1 MDDLMYGRMAG
12 FAGPISPRPFTS
24 GSIIVSTG
32 LILNY
37 DIGNASSYSGAGST
51 VTDLQANSNATLF
64 NAPTYTSGYLTFN
77 GTNQYLTTNT
87 SLNSKLSPVNTSTV
101 TSIFAWVYPIDD
113 GVIVQELGQ
122 TTPNS
127 AWHDSQIEMV
137 AGTMKFS
144 VWSNNPGFSST
155 ISTPLSAWYYAGF
168 TFDGSIL
175 RGYVNGALAVTSA
188 AITRSTPYNDGGNLP
203 LHYAIAHTDA
213 TNLGDGTFSN
223 MRLGAL
229 HVYNAALTAG
239 QVLTNFQAGRGRY
252 GV

>member
-1 MDDLMYGRMAG
+1 MISRISS
-12 FAGPISPRPFTS
+12 FAGPISLFPFTT
-24 GSIIVSTG
+24 GSVIVSTG

-37 DIGNASSYSGAGST
+37 DIGNASSYPGTGAT
-51 VTDLQANSNATLF
+51 VTDLQANSNASLF
-64 NAPTYTSGYLTFN
+64 NTPTYASNYLTFN

-87 SLNSKLSPVNTSTV
+87 SLNSKLSPANTSTV
-101 TSIFAWVYPIDD
+101 ISIFVWVYPIDN

-144 VWSNNPGFSST
+144 VWSNQPGFSST
-155 ISTPLSAWYYAGF
+155 ILTPLSAWYYAGF
-168 TFDGSIL
+168 TFDGSVL

-188 AITRSTPYNDGGNLP
+188 TITRSTPYNNGGNLP

-223 MRLGAL
+223 MRLGAF
-229 HVYNAALTAG
+229 HIYNTALSAG
-239 QVLTNFQAGRGRY
+239 QVLTNFQAGRSRY

>member
-1 MDDLMYGRMAG
+1 MISRISS
-12 FAGPISPRPFTS
+12 FAGPISLFPFTT
-24 GSIIVSTG
+24 GSVIVSTG

-37 DIGNASSYSGAGST
+37 DIGNASSYPGTGAT
-51 VTDLQANSNATLF
+51 VTDLQANSNASLF
-64 NAPTYTSGYLTFN
+64 NTPTYASNYLTFN

-87 SLNSKLSPVNTSTV
+87 NLNSKLSPANTSTV
-101 TSIFAWVYPIDD
+101 ISIFVWVYPIDN

-144 VWSNNPGFSST
+144 VWQNQPGFSST

-168 TFDGSIL
+168 TFDGSVL

-188 AITRSTPYNDGGNLP
+188 TITRSTPYNNGGNLP

-223 MRLGAL
+223 MRLGAF
-229 HVYNAALTAG
+229 HIYNTALSAG
-239 QVLTNFQAGRGRY
+239 QVLTNFQAGRSRY

>member
-1 MDDLMYGRMAG
+1 MFGRFSN
-12 FAGPISPRPFTS
+12 FAGPISTRPFTS
-24 GSIIVSTG
+24 GSSIVSTG

-37 DIGNASSYSGAGST
+37 DIGNASSYPGSGAT

-64 NAPTYTSGYLTFN
+64 NTPTYTSGYLTFN

-168 TFDGSIL
+168 TFDGSVL

>member
-1 MDDLMYGRMAG
+1 MISRISS
-12 FAGPISPRPFTS
+12 FAGPISLFPFTT
-24 GSIIVSTG
+24 GSVIVSTG

-37 DIGNASSYSGAGST
+37 DIGNASSYTGTGAT
-51 VTDLQANSNATLF
+51 VTDLQANSNASLF
-64 NAPTYTSGYLTFN
+64 NTPTYASNYLTFN

-87 SLNSKLSPVNTSTV
+87 NLNSKLSPANTSTV
-101 TSIFAWVYPIDD
+101 ISIFVWVYPIDN

-127 AWHDSQIEMV
+127 GWHDSQIEMV

-144 VWSNNPGFSST
+144 VWQNQPGFSST

-168 TFDGSIL
+168 TFNGSVL
-175 RGYVNGALAVTSA
+175 RGYVNGALAVTSPT
-188 AITRSTPYNDGGNLP
+188 ITRSTPYNDGGNLA
-203 LHYAIAHTDA
+203 LHYAIAHA
-213 TNLGDGTFSN
+213 TITSLGDGTFSN

-229 HVYNAALTAG
+229 HVYNSALSAE
-239 QVLTNFQAGRGRY
+239 QVLTNFQADRSRY

>member
-1 MDDLMYGRMAG
+1 MISRISS
-12 FAGPISPRPFTS
+12 FAGPISLFPFTT
-24 GSIIVSTG
+24 GSVIVSTG

-37 DIGNASSYSGAGST
+37 DIGNASSYPGTGAT
-51 VTDLQANSNATLF
+51 VTDLQANSNASLF
-64 NAPTYTSGYLTFN
+64 NTPTYASNYLTFN

-87 SLNSKLSPVNTSTV
+87 SLNSKLSPANTSTV
-101 TSIFAWVYPIDD
+101 ISIFVWVYPIDN

-144 VWSNNPGFSST
+144 VWSNQPGFSST

-168 TFDGSIL
+168 TFDGSVL

-188 AITRSTPYNDGGNLP
+188 TITRSTPYNNGGNLP

-223 MRLGAL
+223 MRLGAF
-229 HVYNAALTAG
+229 HIYNTALSAG
-239 QVLTNFQAGRGRY
+239 QVLTNFQVGRSRY

>member
-1 MDDLMYGRMAG
+1 MYGRFSN
-12 FAGPISPRPFTS
+12 FAGPISTRPFTS
-24 GSIIVSTG
+24 GSTIVPTG

-37 DIGNASSYSGAGST
+37 DIGNASSYPGTGAT
-51 VTDLQANSNATLF
+51 VTDLQASSNATLF
-64 NAPTYTSGYLTFN
+64 NTPTYTSGYLTFN

-87 SLNSKLSPVNTSTV
+87 SLNSKLSPANTSTV
-101 TSIFAWVYPIDD
+101 TSIFAWVYPIDN

-127 AWHDSQIEMV
+127 GWHDSQIEMV

-144 VWSNNPGFSST
+144 VWSNQPGFSST

-168 TFDGSIL
+168 TFDGSVL
-175 RGYVNGALAVTSA
+175 RGYVNGALAVTSSTIA
-188 AITRSTPYNDGGNLP
+188 RQTPYNNNGGAA
-203 LHYAIAHTDA
+203 LHYAIAHSSV

-223 MRLGAL
+223 MRLGAF
-229 HVYNAALTAG
+229 HVYNTALSAD
-239 QVLTNFQAGRGRY
+239 QVSNNFQAGRSRY